1 VHSNYRHVDPS
12 PVYMRRVS
20 GTRLWDVDGNEY
32 SDFSM
37 AFGALVV
44 GHAHPRL
51 VEALSK

>member
-1 VHSNYRHVDPS
+1 
-12 PVYMRRVS
+12 MRRVS